1 MIEEK
6 ERAKINKQS
15 TMQMN
20 FEDNFRNVERQ
31 EMKKDPTIESSEA
44 YLEQLIETPV
54 EENWVQKEE
63 KIPENK
69 PIDYQME
76 NNLEES
82 KEALIDG
89 FIEKK

>member
-15 TMQMN
+15 TIQMN

-31 EMKKDPTIESSEA
+31 EIKKDPAVESSEA
-44 YLEQLIETPV
+44 YLEQLIETPA
-54 EENWVQKEE
+54 EETWVQAIE

-69 PIDYQME
+69 PVDYQME
-76 NNLEES
+76 NNPEES
-82 KEALIDG
+82 KEVLIDD
-89 FIEKK
+89 FIEQK

>member
-31 EMKKDPTIESSEA
+31 EIKKDPSVESSEA
-44 YLEQLIETPV
+44 YLEQLIEAPV
-54 EENWVQKEE
+54 EET
-63 KIPENK
+63 
-69 PIDYQME
+69 
-76 NNLEES
+76 
-82 KEALIDG
+82 
-89 FIEKK
+89 